1 MWIGFDDW
9 VNVFLDLTPKFS
21 LSLFDYY
28 KINEL

>member
-1 MWIGFDDW
+1 MWAGFGDR
-9 VNVFLDLTPKFS
+9 VNIFLDLTPKFG